1 MEEENQNNPSPVTM
15 ILYLIDNGKKNPSQ
29 NWEIIPKKKYTIGRS
44 KKEVDLPLNI
54 KLLSRK
60 HAELIYYNSETIMV
74 KDLGSRNGT
83 FINKLKIEPNRE
95 SFFTNK
101 QALSFGN
108 TDNEILF
115 FDNNEQNKEEVPKTD
130 SEKSKDSDNEGD
142 EIPEKKS
149 EINRENKNENIYK
162 NNFIEEVNTDIKHDI
177 REEKSNY
184 SENNQRREKESDSGN
199 RRLEEK
205 ININSKGTSKKRE
218 LSRENEKNNDL
229 SISNKVTFQN
239 KKPYSKSNS
248 KGFEYNSQ
256 NIGRRSQNNE
266 SNKNLSSHHLTDK
279 SRSREKER
287 YPRSRSGSRE
297 TLVQQ
302 SSREQ
307 RKDYSRRPQEISI
320 KNKDNYSGLDEMER
334 ERYRERERERQW
346 ERRNNYER
354 DNKYKI
360 ERDIEEDKY
369 MMRKRYEERRR
380 EEESEKEYYR
390 RRREI
395 EGDRDRDYNRERD
408 RERDY
413 NKERYKERDYN
424 KERERNYNDRRR
436 ENDYNNYLEEGSK
449 IILRPDKLDI
459 IMEPN
464 NETSRNRVENKDED
478 MGYIKCYV
486 EGYMYLKIRKNENQT
501 YK

>member
-1 MEEENQNNPSPVTM
+1 MEEENKNNPSPVTM
-15 ILYLIDNGKKNPSQ
+15 ILYLIDNGKRNPSQ

-108 TDNEILF
+108 TENEILF
-115 FDNNEQNKEEVPKTD
+115 FDNKEQNKEEVPKTD
-130 SEKSKDSDNEGD
+130 SEKSKDSDNERE

-149 EINRENKNENIYK
+149 EINRENENENENIYK
-162 NNFIEEVNTDIKHDI
+162 NDFIEEVNTDIKHDI

-184 SENNQRREKESDSGN
+184 SENNQRREKESNSGD
-199 RRLEEK
+199 RRQEEK
-205 ININSKGTSKKRE
+205 ININSKDTSKKRE
-218 LSRENEKNNDL
+218 LNRENGKNNEL
-229 SISNKVTFQN
+229 SLSNKVTFQN

-248 KGFEYNSQ
+248 RGFEYNSQ
-256 NIGRRSQNNE
+256 NIVRRSQNND

-320 KNKDNYSGLDEMER
+320 KNKDNYSYNDEIER
-334 ERYRERERERQW
+334 ERSRERDRQW
-346 ERRNNYER
+346 ERRSNYER
-354 DNKYKI
+354 TNKYKI

-369 MMRKRYEERRR
+369 MMRKKYEDRRR

-390 RRREI
+390 KRREL
-395 EGDRDRDYNRERD
+395 ERERERDRDYDRERD
-408 RERDY
+408 RERD
-413 NKERYKERDYN
+413 NN

-436 ENDYNNYLEEGSK
+436 ENDYSNYLEEGSK

-459 IMEPN
+459 VMEPK
-464 NETSRNRVENKDED
+464 NETSRNREDNKDED

-486 EGYMYLKIRKNENQT
+486 EGYMYLKIRKNEYQS